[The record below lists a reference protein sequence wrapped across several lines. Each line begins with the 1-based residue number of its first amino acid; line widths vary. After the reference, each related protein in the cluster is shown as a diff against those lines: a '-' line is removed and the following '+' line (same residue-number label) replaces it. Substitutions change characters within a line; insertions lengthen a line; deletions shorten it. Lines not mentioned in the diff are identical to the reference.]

1 MKPQTPY
8 KPRNAATGKA
18 YRKRTRNALSEAL
31 DGLTLQNGMQP
42 SPWWATYTGWT
53 LTGARVK
60 RGQRGTV
67 IQPEGGRSFVLFHLS
82 QLAKRPDAKRWDKAI
97 NDAHCP
103 EAKARK
109 RAERAE
115 MREAN
120 ARLRAMATLAPA
132 PVVEMSEE
140 ERRENDNFIF
150 GEVG

>member
-1 MKPQTPY
+1 MKPQAPY
-8 KPRNAATGKA
+8 KPRNAATGKN

-53 LTGARVK
+53 MTGARVK

-67 IQPEGGRSFVLFHLS
+67 IKPEGGRSFVLFHLS
-82 QLAKRPDAKRWDKAI
+82 QLAKRPDAKRWDQAI

-103 EAKARK
+103 EVKARK
-109 RAERAE
+109 RKERAE

-120 ARLRAMATLAPA
+120 ARLRAMETLAPV
-132 PVVEMSEE
+132 VVEVTDD
-140 ERRENDNFIF
+140 DNQWLNELLFA
-150 GEVG
+150 EVG